1 MKSIC
6 EWSELLYK
14 DVTETPNIIP
24 VTDSYGNG
32 EYVNIDYDNIKI
44 SNMKIVMKRILK
56 PNYTAQPVLN

>member
-32 EYVNIDYDNIKI
+32 EYPNVNEYLSRLIMNF
-44 SNMKIVMKRILK
+44 
-56 PNYTAQPVLN
+56 